1 MTEVSEVGAGI
12 PPKLLSLLASQ
23 VDQHGPEA
31 VALAL
36 ENAHLFG
43 GVRALSR
50 LSLKTASA
58 CVEEGFPVT
67 VVTKINPTAKSRG
80 ERVEIRTITG
90 DEITLTGS

>member
-12 PPKLLSLLASQ
+12 PSQLLSLLASQ
-23 VDQHGPEA
+23 VEQHGHQT

-36 ENAHLFG
+36 ENAHLFD

-67 VVTKINPTAKSRG
+67 VVTKIDPAVKARG
-80 ERVEIRTITG
+80 ERVNIRVITG